1 MGKWSLRVPA
11 LVLLAAAALCIAE
24 PAAPADPRPDLRPAA
39 RYARGIL
46 WEVRRPGT
54 APSHLF
60 GTIHLADPRV
70 LALPLEVRAAFGAS
84 TSFLT
89 ELVVNEAVARRYY
102 EAAQFEDG
110 RALAALIGADEYAR
124 VSAIMQARGFP
135 PDLLPRTKPWA
146 VMLNLAL
153 PAPDTGP
160 MDRGVVLDQQL
171 YLLARVQ
178 NKAVGELDQ
187 IEEQIFLFDE
197 MPMEAQI
204 ALLRN
209 ALANYHRLGDA
220 TERAIAAWV
229 RRDLAALWRIS
240 QEGATDAAN
249 AAEFAPHQALFN
261 RRILF
266 DRNLV
271 MAYRMQPA
279 LRRGRAFVAV
289 GALHLYGEQ
298 GVLKLLADQ
307 GYRLRRVY

>member
-1 MGKWSLRVPA
+1 MANRSNPVPA
-11 LVLLAAAALCIAE
+11 LALLAAAALYFVE
-24 PAAPADPRPDLRPAA
+24 PAALADPRPAIEPAA

-46 WEVRRPGT
+46 WEVSRPGT
-54 APSHLF
+54 APSHVF
-60 GTIHLADPRV
+60 GTIHVADPRV
-70 LALPLEVRAAFGAS
+70 LALPPEVSNAFAAS
-84 TSFLT
+84 RSFLT

-110 RALAALIGADEYAR
+110 RVLEALIGADEYAR

-135 PDLLPRTKPWA
+135 SELLPRTKPWA

-160 MDRGVVLDQQL
+160 GDGGVVLDQQL
-171 YLLARVQ
+171 YLLARTQ
-178 NKAVGELDQ
+178 NKTVGELDQ

-197 MPMEAQI
+197 MPLDAQI

-209 ALANYHRLGDA
+209 ALANYHRLGKA

-240 QEGATDAAN
+240 QEGAAEAAN
-249 AAEFAPHQALFN
+249 AAELAPHQALFN

-266 DRNLV
+266 DRNIV
-271 MAYRMQPA
+271 MAYRMQPS

-289 GALHLYGEQ
+289 GALHLYGQ
-298 GVLKLLADQ
+298 HGVLKLLADQ